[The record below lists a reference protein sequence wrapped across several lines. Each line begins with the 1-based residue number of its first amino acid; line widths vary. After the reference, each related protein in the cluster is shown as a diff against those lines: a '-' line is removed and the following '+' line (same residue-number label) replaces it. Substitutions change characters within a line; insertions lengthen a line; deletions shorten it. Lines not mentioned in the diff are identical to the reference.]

1 MSLNDALSTHFKQ
14 LQSHKMY
21 SISTQIYTL
30 QRTTRFLLHVHV
42 HVLHVAWSLGQLE
55 EAKNSPPPTLA
66 A

>member
-14 LQSHKMY
+14 LQSYKMY
-21 SISTQIYTL
+21 TISTQIYTL
-30 QRTTRFLLHVHV
+30 QRTTRFLL